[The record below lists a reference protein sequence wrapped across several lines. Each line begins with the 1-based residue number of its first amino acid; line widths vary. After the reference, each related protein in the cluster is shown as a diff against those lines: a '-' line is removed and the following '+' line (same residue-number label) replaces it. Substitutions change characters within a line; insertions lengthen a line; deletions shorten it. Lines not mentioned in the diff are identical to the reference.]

1 MRMQRPPGI
10 CRHCG
15 ESSEFTKVVGSGA
28 STLTWLSEGQRGALG
43 LQGCVRRGLG
53 SHELCRVSYLV
64 EYNLAISQ
72 WL

>member
-1 MRMQRPPGI
+1 MEQIRRA
-10 CRHCG
+10 
-15 ESSEFTKVVGSGA
+15 VGSRA